1 MNTKGVDIALYDS
14 KKKEVSKEDD
24 ENAHIAQSNPK
35 VIRYIPWSN
44 DHDFMENLLN
54 LIKKSL
60 MI

>member
-24 ENAHIAQSNPK
+24 EK
-35 VIRYIPWSN
+35 VILINKIVIIMISL
-44 DHDFMENLLN
+44 MENLLK
-54 LIKKSL
+54 LIKESL